1 MRRTRRRVGA
11 TWLAWGTGVLSAGL
25 AVAAVPLTA
34 ANGEGPAELVFS
46 HHAIGIVTALGMA
59 VLGALIAS
67 RRPGNPI
74 GWLMVAS
81 SAFLGVF
88 SFTQQYAPLAAREG
102 LPGLGLASWLATW
115 TNLPGIAITIT
126 FVFLL
131 FPDGKLPSPRW
142 RPVAWVT
149 GAATVVPTAVLA
161 VRAWP
166 VRGPALAVESS
177 GHPAVADA
185 WQTGFSLVLAL
196 SVVALVAVVVRFR
209 RSHGVERQQI
219 KWFAYGAVI
228 GIPLGL
234 PAEVPFWGPI
244 LELVQP
250 PLLFGGLAVGIFRYR
265 LYDIDRLLNRT
276 LVYGLLTVSLAAAYA
291 AGVLVLGGMVSGGR
305 SSSLVV
311 AAVTLAVAAIFQ
323 PLRRAIQ
330 RGVDRRFN
338 RRAYDAAA
346 TIEAFAVRLRQQVD
360 ADALTAELLAV
371 VDHTVQPTRAS
382 LWLRPAREGAWAPG
396 PGNDTEL

>member
-1 MRRTRRRVGA
+1 MRRAWT
-11 TWLAWGTGVLSAGL
+11 TWLAWGTGVPSAAL
-25 AVAAVPLTA
+25 AVAAVFLAA
-34 ANGEGPAELVFS
+34 ANGEGPAELVFN
-46 HHAIGIVTALGMA
+46 HHAIGIVTAVGMA

-81 SAFLGVF
+81 SLFLGTF
-88 SFTQQYAPLAAREG
+88 SFTQQYSPLAARES

-131 FPDGKLPSPRW
+131 FPDGRLPSPRW
-142 RPVAWVT
+142 RPVAWLMAV
-149 GAATVVPTAVLA
+149 ATVVPSAVLA
-161 VRAWP
+161 ARAWP
-166 VRGPALAVESS
+166 VRGPDLAARTFD
-177 GHPAVADA
+177 HPALSVAFDI
-185 WQTGFSLVLAL
+185 GFPLVLAL
-196 SVVALVAVVVRFR
+196 SVVALAAVVARFR
-209 RSHGVERQQI
+209 RSRGVERQQI
-219 KWFAYGAVI
+219 KWFAYGAMI

-234 PAEVPFWGPI
+234 PAQVPFWGPI

-291 AGVLVLGGMVSGGR
+291 AGVLLLGGVVSGGR

-323 PLRRAIQ
+323 PLRRGIQ

-382 LWLRPAREGAWAPG
+382 LWLRPIP
-396 PGNDTEL
+396 